1 MGGEAGVGL
10 GDALNW
16 QSALIRKDC
25 LSCFPARE
33 VGMWPELDQGCPQPL
48 TESASSLFAGQL
60 IFGRST
66 MSLFKLIT
74 SGRHVFL
81 LIAVLQVS
89 RPVLSEESP
98 PEAPFSTDPLG
109 DNTGRPRLRMTPE
122 ILHQTDPRA
131 CLTQAAEMATSE
143 NLDGFLDC
151 FAMGSQKKLRK
162 EAALLFA
169 RHDITMDLIDAHVIN
184 ESGTKGELAVRYRA
198 KLSDTQY
205 DVVSLVTVR
214 REKGY
219 WKISTEKVKE
229 YECQSPRSCHP
240 SRYTCLGGSCP
251 VVAR

>member
-1 MGGEAGVGL
+1 
-10 GDALNW
+10 
-16 QSALIRKDC
+16 
-25 LSCFPARE
+25 
-33 VGMWPELDQGCPQPL
+33 
-48 TESASSLFAGQL
+48 
-60 IFGRST
+60 
-66 MSLFKLIT
+66 MSLFKRIT
-74 SGRHVFL
+74 SGRRVVL

-89 RPVLSEESP
+89 RPVLSEDSP
-98 PEAPFSTDPLG
+98 PETSLSAEPLG
-109 DNTGRPRLRMTPE
+109 DDTGHPRLRMAPD

-131 CLTQAAEMATSE
+131 CLTQAAEMASSE

-151 FAMGSQKKLRK
+151 FAMGSQKKVRK

-205 DVVSLVTVR
+205 DVVSLVAVR
-214 REKGY
+214 KEKGY

-240 SRYTCLGGSCP
+240 SRHTCLGGSCP